1 MRVAIYARVSK
12 QDQTADNQLL
22 ELRRYTAARG
32 WTDTAEYID
41 HGVSGAKDRRPALDQ
56 LTADA
61 KRHTVQTVV
70 TWSLDRLGRNL
81 RHLVLL
87 MDDWQARGVTFVTM
101 REGIDTS
108 TPAGRMAAGLFSVIA
123 EFERARIQERVHAGL
138 ARARSQGK
146 TLGRRPHA
154 SAGRLEE
161 CRGKSHAEAARLLGV
176 TTGTIKRWR
185 REGGTKSLPER
196 ADVSPRFAQEFVT
209 ADEPGR

>member
-12 QDQTADNQLL
+12 QDQTAENQLL
-22 ELRRYTAARG
+22 ELRRYATARG

-41 HGVSGAKDRRPALDQ
+41 HGISGAKDRRPALDQ
-56 LTADA
+56 LTADV
-61 KRHTVQTVV
+61 KRHAVQTVV

-87 MDDWQARGVTFVTM
+87 MDDWQARGVTFATL

-146 TLGRRPHA
+146 TLGRKPHA
-154 SAGRLEE
+154 NAARLDE
-161 CRGKSHAEAARLLGV
+161 CRGKSHADAARLLGV
-176 TTGTIKRWR
+176 SIGTIKRWR
-185 REGGTKSLPER
+185 RKGGLKSLSEP
-196 ADVSPRFAQEFVT
+196 ADVSPRFAQHSGT
-209 ADEPGR
+209 AATPRE

>member
-12 QDQTADNQLL
+12 QDQTAENQLL
-22 ELRRYTAARG
+22 ELRRYATARG

-56 LTADA
+56 LTADV
-61 KRHTVQTVV
+61 KRHAVQTVV

-87 MDDWQARGVTFVTM
+87 LDDWQARGVTFATM

-146 TLGRRPHA
+146 TLGRKPHA
-154 SAGRLEE
+154 NGARLGE
-161 CRGKSHAEAARLLGV
+161 CHGQSHAEAARTLQV
-176 TTGTIKRWR
+176 SIGTIKRWR
-185 REGGTKSLPER
+185 RGGLKSLSER
-196 ADVSPRFAQEFVT
+196 AAVSPGFTQRSDP
-209 ADEPGR
+209 ADEPTR

>member
-1 MRVAIYARVSK
+1 MRIAIYARVSK
-12 QDQTADNQLL
+12 QDQTAENQLL
-22 ELRRYTAARG
+22 ELRRYAVARG
-32 WTDTAEYID
+32 WTDSAEYID
-41 HGVSGAKDRRPALDQ
+41 QGVSGAKDRRPALDQ
-56 LTADA
+56 LTADV

-87 MDDWQARGVTFVTM
+87 MDEWQARGVTFVTM

-146 TLGRRPHA
+146 TLGRRRHA

-161 CRGKSHAEAARLLGV
+161 ARGKSHAEAARLLGV
-176 TTGTIKRWR
+176 MIGTIKRWR
-185 REGGTKSLPER
+185 REGGTKSLPK
-196 ADVSPRFAQEFVT
+196 
-209 ADEPGR
+209 